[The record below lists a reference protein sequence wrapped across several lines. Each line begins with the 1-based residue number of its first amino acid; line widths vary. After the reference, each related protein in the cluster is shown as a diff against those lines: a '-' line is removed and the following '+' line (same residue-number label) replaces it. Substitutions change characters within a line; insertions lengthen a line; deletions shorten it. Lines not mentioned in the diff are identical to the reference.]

1 MTINGHG
8 GFYKKPSNIMKKNNY
23 ILAILSVAIVLAII
37 SIYSCEQSESQAP
50 QYENAESQKSVS
62 PIMQAASDG
71 DQKPER
77 LFDEMDI
84 TQLPPTAVP
93 LDIGLQDVNGM
104 TVKLSDF
111 KGKIMF
117 LNFWATWCPP
127 CRFEM
132 PAMEKLHKKL
142 KNKDFV
148 MLAVDLQ
155 EPAAVVKKYFK
166 KHKLTF
172 MSLMDTDGEVSGL
185 FGVRSIPTTFI
196 LDKEGRI
203 IGGAVGAR
211 EWNGQESVALFEHLI
226 NQEAVPSS

>member
-8 GFYKKPSNIMKKNNY
+8 GFYTKPSNIMKKNNY

-62 PIMQAASDG
+62 PIMQATSDG

-127 CRFEM
+127 CRIEM
-132 PAMEKLHKKL
+132 PSMEKLHNKF
-142 KNKDFV
+142 KNEDFV
-148 MLAVDLQ
+148 MLAIDLQ
-155 EPAAVVKKYFK
+155 EPASVVKKFFK
-166 KHKLTF
+166 EYKLTF
-172 MSLMDTDGEVSGL
+172 MALLDPDGEASGL

-203 IGGAVGAR
+203 IGGAVGSR
-211 EWNGQESVALFEHLI
+211 EWDSKESFALFEYLI
-226 NQEAVPSS
+226 NQDVGPTS